1 MVNKDKK
8 LVDKRFF
15 EVCVL
20 LAVVWTIGVSF
31 IMIMVKT
38 IETVAAIL

>member
-15 EVCVL
+15 EVGVL